1 VSDILDKRP
10 FLMLWEVQSES
21 TVKGFG
27 DVSLGDSASVAAE
40 LADSLVAP
48 ALWFILSKLKL
59 SETDSLERSRRIGL
73 STLQI
78 LAQNRQSVAV
88 IDVVDGVLRY

>member
-1 VSDILDKRP
+1 
-10 FLMLWEVQSES
+10 MLWEVQSES

-48 ALWFILSKLKL
+48 ALWFILS
-59 SETDSLERSRRIGL
+59 TLEAIRSGFLRESAKDWPVNSSDTRAESPVRRC
-73 STLQI
+73 
-78 LAQNRQSVAV
+78 R
-88 IDVVDGVLRY
+88 